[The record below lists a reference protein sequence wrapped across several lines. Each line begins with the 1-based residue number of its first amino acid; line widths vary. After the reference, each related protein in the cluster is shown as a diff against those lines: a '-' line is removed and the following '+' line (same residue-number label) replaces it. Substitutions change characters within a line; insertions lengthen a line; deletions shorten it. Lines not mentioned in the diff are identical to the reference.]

1 VSLPVAVLVVVTT
14 VLVVV
19 VLRVGTDRRR
29 LLRALG
35 TSEAARLDEINEL
48 ADTRRALE
56 AARGEVVAAQAAAR
70 AAEASARAAEA
81 SGLQREVHEALVAQ
95 ASRESADRLLWALEQ
110 ARARRTWNHDV
121 APFPGAPSPLDEA
134 PDGLEASVRVAVVA
148 AHETSGIHVELRWDL
163 PPITDPS
170 DAVRL
175 LRTIEETLAGVTKA
189 AETVT
194 LSVTA
199 GAEGGTLVRVDALD
213 VEGAPVP
220 IVLPADVVAALEA
233 VGDPQVVSGRTLP
246 S

>member
-1 VSLPVAVLVVVTT
+1 MSLPVAVLVVVTT

-56 AARGEVVAAQAAAR
+56 AARGEVVAAQAA
-70 AAEASARAAEA
+70 ARAAEA

-194 LSVTA
+194 LTVTA
-199 GAEGGTLVRVDALD
+199 GAEGGTLVRVDAVD

>member
-56 AARGEVVAAQAAAR
+56 AARGEVVAAQAA
-70 AAEASARAAEA
+70 ARAAEA

-194 LSVTA
+194 LTVTA
-199 GAEGGTLVRVDALD
+199 GAEGGTLVRVDAVD

>member
-1 VSLPVAVLVVVTT
+1 MSLPVAVLVVVTT

-35 TSEAARLDEINEL
+35 SSEASRLEEINEL

-70 AAEASARAAEA
+70 AAEAS
-81 SGLQREVHEALVAQ
+81 GLQREAHEALVAQ
-95 ASRESADRLLWALEQ
+95 ARRESADRLLWALEQ

-134 PDGLEASVRVAVVA
+134 PDGLEAAVRVAVVA

-194 LSVTA
+194 LTVTA
-199 GAEGGTLVRVDALD
+199 GAEGGTLVRLDALD
-213 VEGAPVP
+213 VEGTPVP
-220 IVLPADVVAALEA
+220 VVLPADVVAALEA
-233 VGDPQVVSGRTLP
+233 LGDPQVVSRRTLP

>member
-1 VSLPVAVLVVVTT
+1 MSLPVAVLVVVTT

-70 AAEASARAAEA
+70 AAEAS
-81 SGLQREVHEALVAQ
+81 GLQREVHEALVAQ
-95 ASRESADRLLWALEQ
+95 ARRESADRLLWALEQ

-134 PDGLEASVRVAVVA
+134 PDGLEAAVRVAVVA

-194 LSVTA
+194 LTVTA
-199 GAEGGTLVRVDALD
+199 GAEGGTLVRVDAVD